1 MPGTAD
7 SSVLV
12 RRALVALAVV
22 VGLVLVALSPSFG
35 RAEPTG
41 SYRPELP
48 PDALT
53 NGCYPLPDGLT
64 LDFPYQV
71 RSDGDVTVA
80 GEPRRELR
88 VQYDVVDAAEVV
100 ESLTAS
106 FLDAGFTDVA
116 DSDAEPAVAPAVALA
131 FERAD
136 TGTVTATVTP
146 LEGVPADS
154 IVRGTVV
161 LDLPSIPV
169 ASDDAVCDDPYSTKR
184 FPDSYE
190 PAE

>member
-1 MPGTAD
+1 MPY
-7 SSVLV
+7 SSAVV
-12 RRALVALAVV
+12 RRTATGLAVV
-22 VGLVLVALSPSFG
+22 VVLVLVALSPSFG

-41 SYRPELP
+41 NYRPDLP

-53 NGCYPLPDGLT
+53 TGCYPLPDGFT

-71 RSDGDVTVA
+71 RTDDDVPVDGTL
-80 GEPRRELR
+80 RRELR
-88 VQYDVVDAAEVV
+88 VQYDVVDAADVV

-106 FLDAGFTDVA
+106 FLEAGFT
-116 DSDAEPAVAPAVALA
+116 AVTVTGEELA
-131 FERAD
+131 FERPD

-146 LEGVPADS
+146 LPDIPDDS

-161 LDLPSIPV
+161 FDLPSIPV
-169 ASDDAVCDDPYSTKR
+169 ASDDPICDDPYTTKR

-190 PAE
+190 PAA

>member
-106 FLDAGFTDVA
+106 FLDAGFTEA
-116 DSDAEPAVAPAVALA
+116 TEPGAELA

>member
-1 MPGTAD
+1 MPGILTSA
-7 SSVLV
+7 VV
-12 RRALVALAVV
+12 RRTALGLAVV
-22 VGLVLVALSPSFG
+22 VALVLVALSPSFG

-41 SYRPELP
+41 NYRPELP

-71 RSDGDVTVA
+71 RTDEDVTVD
-80 GEPRRELR
+80 GEQRRHLR
-88 VQYDVVDAAEVV
+88 VQYDVVDAPEVV

-106 FLDAGFTDVA
+106 FLDAGFSTVTATA
-116 DSDAEPAVAPAVALA
+116 DELA
-131 FERAD
+131 FERTD
-136 TGTVTATVTP
+136 TGVVTATVTP
-146 LEGVPADS
+146 LDGITEES

-169 ASDDAVCDDPYSTKR
+169 ASDDPVCDDPYSTKR
-184 FPDSYE
+184 FPDSYK
-190 PAE
+190 PAA

>member
-1 MPGTAD
+1 MPRISD
-7 SSVLV
+7 SPAVV
-12 RRALVALAVV
+12 RRAATGLAVV
-22 VGLVLVALSPSFG
+22 VVLVLVALSPSFG

-41 SYRPELP
+41 NYRPDLP

-71 RSDGDVTVA
+71 RTDGDVTVE
-80 GEPRRELR
+80 GEQRRELT
-88 VQYDVVDAAEVV
+88 VQYDVVDADDVV
-100 ESLTAS
+100 ESLTSS
-106 FLDAGFTDVA
+106 FREAGFTTVT
-116 DSDAEPAVAPAVALA
+116 DSGDELA
-131 FERAD
+131 FERPD

-146 LEGVPADS
+146 LEDIPDDS

-161 LDLPSIPV
+161 LDLPSVPLS
-169 ASDDAVCDDPYSTKR
+169 SDDPVCDDPYSTKR

-190 PAE
+190 PAA